1 MTKVFY
7 PASFT
12 GCFNDGNKHSTIW
25 QMKNINHLKAHISV
39 VEVLHVSVVVPTV
52 SFVLQLL

>member
-1 MTKVFY
+1 
-7 PASFT
+7 
-12 GCFNDGNKHSTIW
+12 
-25 QMKNINHLKAHISV
+25 MKNINHLKAHISV